1 MSILLRPTPIGKR
14 AEFILKD
21 DADALVAAGDAVQC
35 IGYDIYEAV
44 TPDERAQGYMTRNME
59 AIPMTIKRG
68 PGRPPKARHHDESSD
83 AGK

>member
-44 TPDERAQGYMTRNME
+44 TPEERDQGYMTRNMT
-59 AIPMTIKRG
+59 AIGPAIKRG
-68 PGRPPKARHHDESSD
+68 PGRPPKVRHHDESSD